1 MIKRLIVIAAA
12 LFVAFVV
19 GVAVVGYLS
28 RERPASTPLAR
39 AAQSGD
45 AATVRSLI
53 AQGADVNAR
62 DAEGYAPLAYA
73 ARSGDRDT
81 IKQLLDAKADPN
93 ARDCNS
99 WGWTPVINAMHKYND
114 DAARLLVERGADV
127 NARAGGCNEQKI
139 EDGLTPLMYAAKF
152 DESEMV
158 KFLLEHGADPRAEY
172 KGYNALS
179 FAVAGG
185 SLGKL
190 SDIDRA
196 ATHPCPVETVRLL
209 LKAAP
214 DLKLSRSVVDHT
226 VLFITEK
233 KCPEVAQLLK
243 NRPTPPAPE
252 KRDGDGQTN
261 QTDAPPPVARN

>member
-1 MIKRLIVIAAA
+1 VKRLLVIAAA
-12 LFVAFVV
+12 VFVAFAL
-19 GVAVVGYLS
+19 GVAVVSYLK
-28 RERPASTPLAR
+28 REGPASTPLAR
-39 AAQSGD
+39 AAQTGD

-62 DAEGYAPLAYA
+62 DAEGYTPLAYA
-73 ARSGDRDT
+73 ARSGDTDT

-99 WGWTPVINAMHKYND
+99 FGWTPVINAMHRYND

-127 NARAGGCNEQKI
+127 NARSGDCKERKI

-152 DESEMV
+152 DEAEMV
-158 KFLLEHGADPRAEY
+158 KFLLEHGADPRAEFN
-172 KGYNALS
+172 GFNALS

-185 SLGKL
+185 SLGRL

-196 ATHPCPVETVRLL
+196 AAHPCPVETVRLL

-214 DLKLSRSVVDHT
+214 DLRLSRTVTDKA

-233 KCPEVAQLLK
+233 KCPEVAQLL
-243 NRPTPPAPE
+243 RSRTAAPAGSSNQP
-252 KRDGDGQTN
+252 GAAQT
-261 QTDAPPPVARN
+261 VAHN

>member
-1 MIKRLIVIAAA
+1 MKRLLIIAAA
-12 LFVAFVV
+12 LFVAFAL
-19 GVAVVGYLS
+19 GVAVVSYLR
-28 RERPASTPLAR
+28 RERPPSTPLAR

-45 AATVRSLI
+45 AASVQNLI

-62 DAEGYAPLAYA
+62 DAEGYTPLAYA
-73 ARSGDRDT
+73 ARSGDTDT
-81 IKQLLDAKADPN
+81 IKRLLDAKADPN

-99 WGWTPVINAMHKYND
+99 WGWTPVINAMHKYQD

-127 NARAGGCNEQKI
+127 NARAGGCNGRKS

-172 KGYNALS
+172 DGFNALS

-185 SLGKL
+185 SLGRL

-196 ATHPCPVETVRLL
+196 AAHPCPVETVRLL

-226 VLFITEK
+226 VFYITEK
-233 KCPEVAQLLK
+233 KCPEVARLLE
-243 NRPTPPAPE
+243 NRTPAPAPE

-261 QTDAPPPVARN
+261 RTDAPPPVARN